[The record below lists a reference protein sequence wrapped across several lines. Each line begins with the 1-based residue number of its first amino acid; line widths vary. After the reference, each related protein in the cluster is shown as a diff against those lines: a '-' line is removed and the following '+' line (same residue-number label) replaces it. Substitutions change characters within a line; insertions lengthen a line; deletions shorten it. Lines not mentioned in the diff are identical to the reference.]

1 MNGGSLQLVA
11 SLLWALSLG
20 GLAWMVLRIATVP
33 RFIDPAFGRFEL
45 ERREELRAANSVYR
59 WFEPW
64 IDELTPWIERSY
76 GKLVDQVRTNLIGS
90 SELLPWKPSE
100 FIAVKRIES
109 ILAGLGGV
117 AFGAMMQSIGWAIG
131 LGLIGYFGYVGFA
144 LRQLRARAEKRRFA
158 IRRRLASAIDLMSLM
173 MEVGAGFQE
182 ALETVTREAGDHPLG
197 EEFRRIL
204 RDLSLGRPRR
214 EALKSFADRLI
225 DDDARELMSAI
236 IEGETL
242 GTPLAE
248 TMRTQAEQMRLK
260 RSQWAEKAA
269 EESKVQL
276 VFPAMIIMAACLVI
290 VVAPF
295 ILSALYTY
303 PG

>member
-1 MNGGSLQLVA
+1 MQLLA
-11 SLLWALSLG
+11 SLLWATSLG
-20 GLAWMVLRIATVP
+20 GLGWVVLHIATVP
-33 RFIDPAFGRFEL
+33 RAIDPALGRFEL
-45 ERREELRAANSVYR
+45 ERRETLRSASAIYR

-64 IDELTPWIERSY
+64 IDELVPWITRSY
-76 GKLVDQVRTNLIGS
+76 GKVVEQVRINLIGS
-90 SELLPWKPSE
+90 GEGAPWKPAE
-100 FIAVKRIES
+100 YIAVRRIEA
-109 ILAGLGGV
+109 ILAGLCGIAV
-117 AFGAMMQSIGWAIG
+117 GAMFGGTGSIIVF
-131 LGLIGYFGYVGFA
+131 GLIGYFGYVWFA
-144 LRQLRARAEKRRFA
+144 LRQLRARAELRRLA

-173 MEVGAGFQE
+173 MEVGASFQE
-182 ALETVTREAGDHPLG
+182 GLATVAREAGDHPLG
-197 EEFRRIL
+197 DEFRRIL

-225 DDDARELMSAI
+225 DDDARELMAAI

-269 EESKVQL
+269 EESKVAL

-295 ILSALYTY
+295 ILSAIYTY

>member
-1 MNGGSLQLVA
+1 MLQLLA

-20 GLAWMVLRIATVP
+20 GLAWIVLRIATVP
-33 RFIDPAFGRFEL
+33 RVIDPALGRFEL
-45 ERREELRAANSVYR
+45 ERREELRKANSVYR
-59 WFEPW
+59 WFEPL
-64 IDELTPWIERSY
+64 IDELVPWIARSY
-76 GKLVDQVRTNLIGS
+76 GKLCDQVRTNLIGS
-90 SELLPWKPSE
+90 GDTLPWKPE
-100 FIAVKRIES
+100 EYIAVKRVEAV
-109 ILAGLGGV
+109 LAGLCGV
-117 AFGAMMQSIGWAIG
+117 FFGVLMRSTGWTIG
-131 LGLIGYFGYVGFA
+131 LGLIGYFGYVWLS
-144 LRQLRARAEKRRFA
+144 LRQLRARAEKRRLA

-173 MEVGAGFQE
+173 MEVGASFQDGL
-182 ALETVTREAGDHPLG
+182 ATVTREAGDHPLG

-269 EESKVQL
+269 EESKVAL
-276 VFPAMIIMAACLVI
+276 VFPAMIIMAACLAI

>member
-1 MNGGSLQLVA
+1 MA
-11 SLLWALSLG
+11 WILLK
-20 GLAWMVLRIATVP
+20 IATVP
-33 RFIDPAFGRFEL
+33 RVIDPALGRFEL
-45 ERREELRAANSVYR
+45 ERRTELRAANSVFR

-64 IDELTPWIERSY
+64 IDELVPWISRSS
-76 GKLVDQVRTNLIGS
+76 GKAVDQVRTNLIGS
-90 SELLPWKPSE
+90 GEQLPWKPE
-100 FIAVKRIES
+100 EYIAVGRIES
-109 ILAGLGGV
+109 ILAGVCGA
-117 AFGAMMQSIGWAIG
+117 AFGGMMGSVGSMIIFG
-131 LGLIGYFGYVGFA
+131 LLGYFGYGWYS
-144 LRQLRARAEKRRFA
+144 LRRLKLQAMNRRFA

-173 MEVGAGFQE
+173 MEVGASFQE
-182 ALETVTREAGDHPLG
+182 ALATVTREAGDHPLG

-225 DDDARELMSAI
+225 DDDARELMAAI